1 MLDTNRIL
9 QIVQEEISKNE
20 RPLEKLKTCKITRD
34 GKYIIFENNAYF
46 VRTGDRVPLNEEWSL
61 SDILHTGADLLSTG
75 LDFVFPG
82 TGAIVD
88 TLNAIS
94 YIIEAQ
100 FRPEEER
107 DSLYLMAIVT
117 FAFVALP
124 GPLQA
129 VSIPLKR
136 FLKGGVSVATPAIKG
151 ALGIIYKS
159 LDAITGRSLT
169 LIQDA
174 LKSDLAKNILK
185 KFGLSKILGYFNA
198 FKNKIKNLLSKLL
211 PNNVKLGA
219 ATAKVGLKN
228 TLDKVAKTRLS
239 TFVRNGFKVNKGSLL
254 LRKLGFIPNK
264 TYKFMA
270 KSGKTYKA
278 TIRKYTD
285 DSVELLYKGADGKSF
300 VNTIKIK
307 DFTNSAIGA
316 PWSRRGYSAMVPLFV
331 KRLTD
336 FLDDN
341 GVIDLNKM
349 AQFPDL
355 NPDDTSKE
363 TEEFAS
369 YEGDAG
375 NYSVNT
381 KVQTLQQALILLNYN
396 LKGNDDG
403 KFGPSTKMALEDFQK
418 KNGLESSLGKM
429 NKLTAKKLIDVL
441 NTSKPQGKFNYTDVV
456 SQLNSLIQ

>member
-1 MLDTNRIL
+1 MLDTKRIL
-9 QIVQEEISKNE
+9 QIVQEEIGKNE
-20 RPLEKLKTCKITRD
+20 RPLEKLRSCKITKD
-34 GKYIIFENNAYF
+34 GKYIVFENNAYF

-61 SDILHTGADLLSTG
+61 SDILHTGADLLSAG

-82 TGAIVD
+82 SGAIVD

-94 YIIEAQ
+94 YLIEAQ

-129 VSIPLKR
+129 VAVPLKR
-136 FLKGGVSVATPAIKG
+136 FLKGGVKVATPAVKT
-151 ALGIIYKS
+151 ALGVIYKS
-159 LDAITGRSLT
+159 LDTILGKSLT
-169 LIQDA
+169 LIETA

-185 KFGLSKILGYFNA
+185 KFGVSKILGYFSK
-198 FKNKIKNLLSKLL
+198 FKTKITNLLSKLL
-211 PNNVKLGA
+211 PDSAKLGA
-219 ATAKVGLKN
+219 TSVKVGMKN
-228 TLDKVAKTRLS
+228 TLDKIAKTRLS
-239 TFVRNGFKVNKGSLL
+239 TFVRNGFKVNKGGLL

-264 TYKFMA
+264 TYNFMA

-285 DSVELLYKGADGKSF
+285 ESVELLYKGADGKSF

-307 DFTNSAIGA
+307 DFANSAIGA
-316 PWSRRGYSAMVPLFV
+316 PWSRRGYSVTVPLFV

-341 GVIDLNKM
+341 GIIDLNKM
-349 AQFPDL
+349 SQFPDL
-355 NPDDTSKE
+355 NPDNTVKE

-369 YEGDAG
+369 YEGDTG
-375 NYSVNT
+375 VYNVNT
-381 KVQTLQQALILLNYN
+381 KVQSVQRALILLKYN
-396 LKGNDDG
+396 LRGNDDG
-403 KFGPSTKMALEDFQK
+403 KYGPSTKQAIEDFQK
-418 KNGLESSLGKM
+418 KNGLNSSLGKM
-429 NKLTAKKLIDVL
+429 DKITVTKLIDTL
-441 NTSKPQGKFNYTDVV
+441 NTTKPQGKFNYSDVV
-456 SQLNSLIQ
+456 NQLNSLLQ